1 MEAMKSCV
9 NGHENAF
16 VNKYCNKCGIE
27 FPPSIKPEFGLI
39 SSEIS
44 MKKYSVPAFISKAFL
59 INNDTLI
66 YESDSKYFLFRFSD
80 YKNEILTEH
89 PIWNYGTEI
98 AGNDSLS
105 DIYLLRDGI
114 ITPVSKR
121 FFDNHQ
127 INEKVD
133 TVSTKYIDA
142 SIELIGENIN
152 IVTLNSVGYAY
163 CDTTVLNLDGSES
176 FKFDFP
182 LQSIVFDDSVLI
194 GQHGTN
200 LQLLDKSTCITEK
213 YTHSCSVEKVILS
226 AEDVIFLDQSGD
238 VYTADIKGF
247 STSVF
252 RLPKLKNIH
261 SILANKELLLAIS
274 YNEISIVDLNTTDR
288 IQVITGT
295 FEQGKVWLL
304 GEHIL
309 ALEKT
314 PTINSYSI
322 CVYKLKKNGMSN
334 RVLNRHEFDD
344 VLIKD
349 ILYVKE
355 SLSKLIINFKGS
367 DDVKYLAMVEV

>member
-1 MEAMKSCV
+1 MKAVKSCI
-9 NGHENAF
+9 NDHENAF

-27 FPPSIKPEFGLI
+27 FPLSIKPEFGLI

-44 MKKYSVPAFISKAFL
+44 MKKYSVPGSISKAFL
-59 INNDTLI
+59 INDDTLI
-66 YESDSKYFLFRFSD
+66 YKSDSKYFLFRFSD

-89 PIWNYGTEI
+89 QIWNYGSEI
-98 AGNDSLS
+98 AGCDSLS
-105 DIYLLRDGI
+105 DLYLLRDDI
-114 ITPVSKR
+114 ITPISKR

-127 INEKVD
+127 INDNVD

-142 SIELIGENIN
+142 SIELIGDDIN

-163 CDTTVLNLDGSES
+163 CDTNVLNLDGSES

-213 YTHSCSVEKVILS
+213 YTHSLSIEKVILS
-226 AEDVIFLDQSGD
+226 AEDVVFLDQSGD

-261 SILANKELLLAIS
+261 SILASKELLLAIS
-274 YNEISIVDLNTTDR
+274 YNEITIIDLNTTDT

-295 FEQGKVWLL
+295 FEQDKVWLL
-304 GEHIL
+304 GENIL
-309 ALEKT
+309 TLEKA
-314 PTINSYSI
+314 PTINSYTI
-322 CVYKLKKNGMSN
+322 CVYKLKKNELSS
-334 RVLNRHEFDD
+334 RVLNRHKFDD
-344 VLIKD
+344 VYIKEVC
-349 ILYVKE
+349 YVKE